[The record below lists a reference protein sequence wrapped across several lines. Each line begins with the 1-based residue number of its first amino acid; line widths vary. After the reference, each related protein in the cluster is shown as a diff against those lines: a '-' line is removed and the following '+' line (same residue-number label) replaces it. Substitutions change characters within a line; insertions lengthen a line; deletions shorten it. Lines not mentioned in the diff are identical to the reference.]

1 MNFCRETL
9 KYGIFVAKILT
20 YAFGEND
27 SGSTQ
32 DRRKSHRFCCPG
44 KYLHIGKHCI
54 LALVG
59 RHKHDLHPKFGSSLG
74 EKLLI
79 FLNIW
84 YICSVFAEFQISNSK
99 SRHIYLVELSQHR
112 SEPSAR
118 GAPVGWEVVQ
128 HKLLT
133 NVFFMKRNFETYGKV
148 QHNLM
153 TKVFY

>member
-1 MNFCRETL
+1 MV
-9 KYGIFVAKILT
+9 Y
-20 YAFGEND
+20 
-27 SGSTQ
+27 
-32 DRRKSHRFCCPG
+32 RKN
-44 KYLHIGKHCI
+44 LHIGKHCF

-84 YICSVFAEFQISNSK
+84 YICSVFAEFKISNSK

-118 GAPVGWEVVQ
+118 GAPVG
-128 HKLLT
+128 
-133 NVFFMKRNFETYGKV
+133 
-148 QHNLM
+148 
-153 TKVFY
+153 